1 MVAPESRAQTIT
13 SVPVSENGVC
23 GDWIGLGPFRSQRM
37 DGQKY
42 FKAYQASERGGEIDI
57 EILGHNRILLSG
69 YAVQTAKGTLQV

>member
-1 MVAPESRAQTIT
+1 MSRVFHTGVVDAVT
-13 SVPVSENGVC
+13 VSAHC
-23 GDWIGLGPFRSQRM
+23 GLGHFWSQRM
-37 DGQKY
+37 DGQKD